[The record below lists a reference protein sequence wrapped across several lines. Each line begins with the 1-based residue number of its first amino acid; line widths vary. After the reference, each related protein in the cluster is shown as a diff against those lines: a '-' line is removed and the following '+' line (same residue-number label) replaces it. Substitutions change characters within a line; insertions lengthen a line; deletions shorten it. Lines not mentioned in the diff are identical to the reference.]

1 MNGFR
6 KEAES
11 VRRMK
16 PIWAAAMIAGM
27 MFSGAG
33 AFAQEAGAKKPETA
47 KASEKKSEKKKEA
60 PKLDPT
66 KVDVDPSSGE
76 AFPIATL
83 LPGVTFKSSRV
94 EAGSKDAGPSPIES
108 EVGARWRHRGMKG
121 GADIIIVRHDNAHD
135 ALAAISLIRRES
147 TKFSESPAIPE
158 WLMAI
163 AEPDGK
169 LKMAFFQIGQE
180 SVVIAPG
187 APQSEADVVSLAQAI
202 RSRLEAWHAGLPN
215 QNTEFEELPVAFR
228 KLPADGLKRRSM
240 VFAAGPLGLKGENGT
255 ERFPEIAAMP
265 GAQFAWA
272 DYAEPSPFGRLIVCD
287 YPTPQE
293 ATSAFDEVQKY
304 VAGLPEPERQTRRV
318 YRQGNFIIEAFGVRD
333 EKAAA
338 ATVKKIEYDYV
349 VRWLG
354 DKPDRGTGDNR
365 LTAQQAGQVVV
376 GTFRLVFY
384 AVILMA
390 VVGLAVGM
398 FYFRWRRRHAGE
410 GFVEADAMLRL
421 NLNDDFSLPPA
432 SPVKRLSS
440 GE

>member
-1 MNGFR
+1 M
-6 KEAES
+6 
-11 VRRMK
+11 RRMK

-33 AFAQEAGAKKPETA
+33 AFAQEAGAKKPAPA
-47 KASEKKSEKKKEA
+47 KTSEKKAEKKKEG

-66 KVDVDPSSGE
+66 KVDVDPASGE
-76 AFPIATL
+76 AFPITSL

-94 EAGSKDAGPSPIES
+94 EAGSKDAVPSPIES
-108 EVGARWRHRGMKG
+108 EVGVRWRHRGMKG
-121 GADIIIVRHDNAHD
+121 GAEILIVRHDNAHN
-135 ALAAISLIRRES
+135 ALAAVSLIRRES
-147 TKFSESPAIPE
+147 MKFSESPTIPE
-158 WLMAI
+158 WLTAV
-163 AEPDGK
+163 AEPDGT
-169 LKMAFFQIGQE
+169 LKMAFFQVGQE
-180 SVVIAPG
+180 SVQITLEV
-187 APQSEADVVSLAQAI
+187 PQPEADVISLAQAI
-202 RSRLEAWHAGLPN
+202 HSKLEAWHAGVPN

-255 ERFPEIAAMP
+255 ERFPEIAATP

-272 DYAEPSPFGRLIVCD
+272 DYAESAAFGRLIVCD

-293 ATSAFDEVQKY
+293 ATAAFDEAQKY
-304 VAGLPEPERQTRRV
+304 VAGLPEPERGVRRV

-354 DKPDRGTGDNR
+354 DRPDRSTGDNR

-390 VVGLAVGM
+390 CVGLVVGM

-421 NLNDDFSLPPA
+421 NLNEEFSLPPA

>member
-1 MNGFR
+1 
-6 KEAES
+6 
-11 VRRMK
+11 MK

-27 MFSGAG
+27 MFSGAS
-33 AFAQEAGAKKPETA
+33 AQDPGVKKPEAA
-47 KASEKKSEKKKEA
+47 KASEKKSEKKKDA

-66 KVDVDPSSGE
+66 KVDVDPASGE

-83 LPGVTFKSSRV
+83 LPGVTFKSTRV
-94 EAGSKDAGPSPIES
+94 ENGTKDAAPSPIES
-108 EVGARWRHRGMKG
+108 EVGVRWRHRGMTG
-121 GADIIIVRHDNAHD
+121 GAEIFIVRHDNAHD
-135 ALAAISLIRRES
+135 ALAAVSLIRRES
-147 TKFSESPAIPE
+147 MRFSESPTLPE
-158 WLMAI
+158 WLTVVV
-163 AEPDGK
+163 EPDGK
-169 LKMAFFQIGQE
+169 VKLAFFQIGQE
-180 SVVIAPG
+180 SVVIAPNG
-187 APQSEADVVSLAQAI
+187 PQPEADVIPLAQAI
-202 RSRLEAWHAGLPN
+202 HSKLEAWHAGLPN

-228 KLPADGLKRRSM
+228 KLPADGLKRRAM
-240 VFAAGPLGLKGENGT
+240 VFAVGPLGLKGENGT
-255 ERFPEIAAMP
+255 ERFPEIPATP

-293 ATSAFDEVQKY
+293 ATAALDEVQKY
-304 VAGLPEPERQTRRV
+304 VAGLPEPERGARRV

-338 ATVKKIEYDYV
+338 AAVKKIEYDYV

-354 DKPDRGTGDNR
+354 DKPERNTGDNR

-384 AVILMA
+384 AVVLMA
-390 VVGLAVGM
+390 CVGLVVGM
-398 FYFRWRRRHAGE
+398 FYFRWRKRHAGE

-421 NLNDDFSLPPA
+421 NLNDEFSLPPA
-432 SPVKRLSS
+432 SPAKRLSS